1 MSILDYIGTAI
12 GWIFAPLGFSD
23 PTAAVATLM
32 GLVAKEEVV
41 AVFGV
46 TDFAGLGKL
55 AGFSFLV
62 FNLLCAP
69 CFAAMGAI
77 RREMNNGKWTAFAIT
92 YQCLFAYAISL
103 MIYQFGLLVT
113 GATAGLNFLWLAI
126 AVLALIGIIFQ
137 LCRPYKE
144 ATTLKKEVKVRK

>member
-1 MSILDYIGTAI
+1 
-12 GWIFAPLGFSD
+12 
-23 PTAAVATLM
+23 M

-46 TDFAGLGKL
+46 TEFAGLGKL
-55 AGFSFLV
+55 AGFSFLL

-77 RREMNNGKWTAFAIT
+77 RREMNSAKWTAFAIT

-103 MIYQFGLLVT
+103 MVYQFGLLFS
-113 GATAGLNFLWLAI
+113 GQMGGWNILWLVI
-126 AVLALIGIIFQ
+126 SFLLLLGMCFQ
-137 LCRPYKE
+137 LFRPYRESNK
-144 ATTLKKEVKVRK
+144 LKQKVHVSKKDK